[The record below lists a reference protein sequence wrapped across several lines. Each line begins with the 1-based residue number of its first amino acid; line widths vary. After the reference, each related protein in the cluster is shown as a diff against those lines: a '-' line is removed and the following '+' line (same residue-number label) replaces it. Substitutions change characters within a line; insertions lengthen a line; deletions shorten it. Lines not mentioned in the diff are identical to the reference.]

1 MATLQDAFNAY
12 TKSVIKNTSSNEMDG
27 RSWLKFCKDLGLLV
41 KPLGNNDCDIVFSQT
56 ITKSAQKK
64 ISVRITYIYYPYSSY
79 GGYVPRKC
87 GKRVLLLGDATTPHE
102 EPHVRVHFFFILPH
116 LATNII
122 HISCRETLFWSK
134 ALSTSRHA

>member
-64 ISVRITYIYYPYSSY
+64 ISVRITYI
-79 GGYVPRKC
+79 
-87 GKRVLLLGDATTPHE
+87 
-102 EPHVRVHFFFILPH
+102 
-116 LATNII
+116 
-122 HISCRETLFWSK
+122 
-134 ALSTSRHA
+134 